1 MELQDWPQQRLWRA
15 GRWKPTT
22 WKPRRRPFRLKPQEN
37 LYTAASEAM
46 IHPTGSPPCTASCK
60 HVLPFEAKGSMTESE
75 AGAGVA
81 QRVADQVSEDSFQA
95 LKLNGPL
102 PAGL

>member
-1 MELQDWPQQRLWRA
+1 M
-15 GRWKPTT
+15 
-22 WKPRRRPFRLKPQEN
+22 
-37 LYTAASEAM
+37 
-46 IHPTGSPPCTASCK
+46 ASCK

-81 QRVADQVSEDSFQA
+81 QRVADRVSEDSSQA